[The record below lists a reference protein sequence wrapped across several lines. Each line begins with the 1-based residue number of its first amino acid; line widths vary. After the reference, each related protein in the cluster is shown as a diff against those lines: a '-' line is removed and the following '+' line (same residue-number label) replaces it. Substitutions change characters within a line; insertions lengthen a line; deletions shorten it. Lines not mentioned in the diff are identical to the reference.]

1 MLLPGAEPACSLC
14 DSWVT
19 HLALPSPSVLTV
31 KAAVTDTA
39 TESPYL
45 GFPRGSAVRTGEASM
60 AFPGP

>member
-1 MLLPGAEPACSLC
+1 MLLPGTEPKCSLC

-45 GFPRGSAVRTGEASM
+45 GFPRGSVVRTGEASM